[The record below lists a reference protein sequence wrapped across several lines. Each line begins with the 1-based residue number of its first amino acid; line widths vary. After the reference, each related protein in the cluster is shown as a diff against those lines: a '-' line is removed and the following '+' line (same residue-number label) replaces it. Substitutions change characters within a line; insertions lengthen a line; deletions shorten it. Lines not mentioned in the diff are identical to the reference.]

1 MISGE
6 VLSPFCKWTPRFGNG
21 ERLVIRSSICTKEI
35 ELPKSPMTSGEVIL
49 CLYKEV
55 LQNSPMINCVVFLS
69 KTHSSS
75 GYATHLVGK
84 WHLGFYKWPYVPTK
98 RGFDTAYGFW
108 DGAEDHYGHTRDGV
122 VDFRNGTKPVT
133 DLGGKY
139 ATYEYVKVSN
149 IFLKLFWWTNT
160 WDLK

>member
-1 MISGE
+1 
-6 VLSPFCKWTPRFGNG
+6 
-21 ERLVIRSSICTKEI
+21 
-35 ELPKSPMTSGEVIL
+35 MTSGEVIL

-55 LQNSPMINCVVFLS
+55 LQNSSMINCVVFLS
-69 KTHSSS
+69 NEAHSSS

-108 DGAEDHYGHTRDGV
+108 DGAADHYDHTRDGV

-133 DLGGKY
+133 DLDGKY
-139 ATYEYVKVSN
+139 ATYVYVKVSN
-149 IFLKLFWWTNT
+149 ILLKLFEPIHEIS
-160 WDLK
+160 K